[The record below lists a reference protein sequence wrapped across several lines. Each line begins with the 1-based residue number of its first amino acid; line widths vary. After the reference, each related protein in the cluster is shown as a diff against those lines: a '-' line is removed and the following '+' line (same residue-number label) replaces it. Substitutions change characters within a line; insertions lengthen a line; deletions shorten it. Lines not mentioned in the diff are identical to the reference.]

1 MNYIDIF
8 KKIIKE
14 EVSRSSGN
22 KNFVDNLFDKI
33 KENVIKSYGPESF
46 LRLPDVDEVTL
57 KSYFDYE

>member
-33 KENVIKSYGPESF
+33 KENVINFIEKLDIMIYQIGDK
-46 LRLPDVDEVTL
+46 LL
-57 KSYFDYE
+57 